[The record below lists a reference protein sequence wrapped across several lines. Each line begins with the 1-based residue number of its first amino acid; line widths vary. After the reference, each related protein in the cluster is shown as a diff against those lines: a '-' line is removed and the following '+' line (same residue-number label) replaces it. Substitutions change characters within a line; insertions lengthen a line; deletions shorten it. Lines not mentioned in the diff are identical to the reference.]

1 MDLSNSELRHIA
13 PLKEWCSTL
22 PSLQKLTL
30 LKSPVCMH
38 RRYREACILHA
49 DQLLE
54 LDGHDIGQHE
64 RRPRV
69 PLSTLTTA
77 QTAALFR
84 TTLLRA
90 QKQAQVR
97 QTEESGPQHP
107 KPGLSMAGLSHN
119 GMGGLDEPFGAPR
132 PAQLVPKPSMPRRLQ
147 GSSPRRVRDE
157 AAILRPMGLSMAT
170 TGAGTSILTLLA
182 PIPPAA

>member
-1 MDLSNSELRHIA
+1 
-13 PLKEWCSTL
+13 
-22 PSLQKLTL
+22 
-30 LKSPVCMH
+30 MH

-69 PLSTLTTA
+69 PLSTLATT
-77 QTAALFR
+77 QMAALFR

-107 KPGLSMAGLSHN
+107 KPGLSMAGLSHK
-119 GMGGLDEPFGAPR
+119 GMGGLDEPFGA
-132 PAQLVPKPSMPRRLQ
+132 LDEI
-147 GSSPRRVRDE
+147 VRDRLNSE
-157 AAILRPMGLSMAT
+157 
-170 TGAGTSILTLLA
+170 LLDLWMQTKKT
-182 PIPPAA
+182 ICVYREKLQK